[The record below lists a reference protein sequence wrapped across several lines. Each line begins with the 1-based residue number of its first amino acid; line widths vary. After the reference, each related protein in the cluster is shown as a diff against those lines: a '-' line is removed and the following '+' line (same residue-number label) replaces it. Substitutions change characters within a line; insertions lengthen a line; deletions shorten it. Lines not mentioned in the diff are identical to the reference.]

1 MAHSIKTVY
10 VIHHSHTDIGYT
22 DLQERVIDT
31 QANYIKTV
39 LSMMEQPANAGF
51 RWNCET
57 LFCVEEFWKS
67 AMAEEQAAFLRLA
80 AEGKIGLSAN
90 YLNFNDLVDCSVY
103 RERLN
108 RWQQYLGAHGA
119 AMRTAMMADINGISM
134 GYRDAMLAEGVEFL
148 FMNIHCHHGMY
159 PLYQNQNAFWWENAA
174 GQRLL
179 VWNGEHYNLGNVL
192 GLKAN
197 RSVNFMMQNHL
208 GKQIEEEDSVATFH
222 RNLDQYL
229 SLCEKEGYGYDFMI
243 TAVSGVFSDN
253 APPALEIL
261 HTIEAYNRRYGPDVQ
276 VKMVSLQELYAA
288 IRPKLEDA
296 PVYRGDLNDWWANG
310 VGSTPY
316 AVKHYKDAQH
326 RYQLCKRL
334 DGEIASKYP
343 DLYAAAQDN
352 LMLYAEHTWGHSST
366 ITNPYDT
373 MVLNLD
379 MRKNSYASKAHEAA
393 SRMLNRITAEKG
405 DILRY
410 YSTRGTVRACHVS
423 DRAGQRLVE
432 FYIESPH
439 LARAEVRDAHGRKL
453 ACQVS
458 PHPRGRKI
466 SFVDTFAPHEEVCY
480 TYREL
485 PEENQTLNSRKCY
498 VGAERVRDIVNDYDP
513 VTYRLPYEYEN
524 RWFHLCYCPHEGV
537 TALVDKRTGQNLLG
551 LGEAPFFTPVY
562 EVTSISVE
570 DPACACR
577 EEQERRLVGR
587 NIRGKHARLYIGQL
601 EEVRCLERGE
611 VFTQLQLRYRLPG
624 TVRAD
629 VMVKFY
635 EAMPRVDF
643 CLQLGKTLSSDI
655 ESVFLPLS
663 LHLPDSSLYIRKGG
677 EAFRPGVDQLPGTC
691 MEYYMSDEGLAYLSP
706 KGSALI
712 AMRDT
717 PLIYMGEMKHH
728 PIRLCDGGERNN
740 HRPVYSWVMNNL
752 WETNFKMDLSGFC
765 EYCYSLWLT
774 GEQDPE
780 QAMDELRER
789 CFDPC
794 VLVVG
799 QDETE

>member
-1 MAHSIKTVY
+1 MKHSIQTVY
-10 VIHHSHTDIGYT
+10 VVHHSHTDIGYT

-31 QANYIKTV
+31 QVDYLRTV
-39 LSMMEQPANAGF
+39 LSLMEQPEYGGF

-67 AMAEEQAAFLRLA
+67 ATEEEKAAFLRLVA
-80 AEGKIGLSAN
+80 GGKIGLSAN

-103 RERLN
+103 RERLS
-108 RWQQYLGAHGA
+108 RWQQNLSQAGA

-148 FMNIHCHHGMY
+148 FANVHCHHGMY

-192 GLKAN
+192 GVKPN
-197 RSVNFMMQNHL
+197 RTVNFMTQNHL
-208 GKQIEEEDSVATFH
+208 GRQTEAEDSVAAFH

-229 SLCEKEGYGYDFMI
+229 SLCEEYGYAYDFI
-243 TAVSGVFSDN
+243 VTAVSGVFSDN
-253 APPALEIL
+253 APPEPEIL
-261 HTIEAYNRRYGPDVQ
+261 RTIEAYNQRYGQEVQ
-276 VKMVSLQELYAA
+276 VQMVSLQELYAA

-296 PVYRGDLNDWWANG
+296 PVYQGDWNDWWANG

-316 AVKHYKDAQH
+316 AVKHYKDARH

-334 DGEIASKYP
+334 DGAVEQKYP
-343 DLYAAAQDN
+343 ELYATAQDH

-393 SRMLNRITAEKG
+393 SRMLNRIAAEKG

-410 YSTRGTVRACHVS
+410 YSTCGKIQVCHVS
-423 DRAGQRLVE
+423 DQGGQYLVE
-432 FYIESPH
+432 FYIESPT
-439 LARAEVRDAHGRKL
+439 LARAEILDMDGTPRI
-453 ACQVS
+453 CQVS

-466 SFVDTFAPHEEVCY
+466 SFVDTFAPHEEKYY

-513 VTYRLPYEYEN
+513 VTYRLPYEFEN
-524 RWFHLCYCPHEGV
+524 AWFHLQYCPHVGV

-551 LGEAPFFTPVY
+551 LGEAPFFTPLY
-562 EVTSISVE
+562 EVTPITIE
-570 DPACACR
+570 NPEFPCR
-577 EEQERRLVGR
+577 EEQERRILGR
-587 NIRGKHARLYIGQL
+587 NIRGKHARLYVGEL
-601 EEVRCLERGE
+601 EEVSCVERGS
-611 VFTQLQLRYRLPG
+611 VFTQLRMRFRLPG

-629 VMVKFY
+629 VFVKLY
-635 EAMPRVDF
+635 EAMPRIDF
-643 CLQLGKTLSSDI
+643 HLQLGKTLSSDI

-663 LHLPDSSLYIRKGG
+663 LQLPDSSLYLRKGS
-677 EAFRPGVDQLPGTC
+677 EAFRPGIDQIPGTC
-691 MEYYMSDEGLAYLSP
+691 MEYYMSDDGLAYLSP
-706 KGSALI
+706 QGSALI
-712 AMRDT
+712 ATRDT
-717 PLIYMGEMKHH
+717 PLLYMGEMKHH
-728 PIRLCDGGERNN
+728 PIQLCDGKEIHN
-740 HRPVYSWVMNNL
+740 HRPVYSWIMNNT
-752 WETNFKMDLSGFC
+752 WETNFKLDLSGFG
-765 EYCYSLWLT
+765 EYGYSLWLSDET
-774 GEQDPE
+774 EPE

-789 CFDPC
+789 CFDPH
-794 VLVVG
+794 VLVVE
-799 QDETE
+799 QF